1 MYIGGRFMNDKD
13 ITITLSFKDL
23 NINYIDN
30 KLLLDIINGLNDK
43 FIPVKQISQG
53 DEVLFTDTVGFT
65 RKVDQI

>member
-1 MYIGGRFMNDKD
+1 MNDKD

-30 KLLLDIINGLNDK
+30 KLLLDIINGLNDN
-43 FIPVKQISQG
+43 FIPVKQIRQG

-65 RKVDQI
+65 RKEDQL

>member
-1 MYIGGRFMNDKD
+1 MNDKD

-65 RKVDQI
+65 RKEDQI

>member
-1 MYIGGRFMNDKD
+1 MNDKD
-13 ITITLSFKDL
+13 ITITLSFTDL

-30 KLLLDIINGLNDK
+30 KLLLDIINGLNDN

-65 RKVDQI
+65 RKEDQI

>member
-1 MYIGGRFMNDKD
+1 MNDKD
-13 ITITLSFKDL
+13 ITITLSLKDL

-65 RKVDQI
+65 RKEDQI

>member
-1 MYIGGRFMNDKD
+1 MNDKD

-43 FIPVKQISQG
+43 FIPVKQISQC

-65 RKVDQI
+65 RKEYQI

>member
-1 MYIGGRFMNDKD
+1 MNDKD

-53 DEVLFTDTVGFT
+53 DEVLFTDTAGFT
-65 RKVDQI
+65 RKEDQI

>member
-1 MYIGGRFMNDKD
+1 MNDKD

-30 KLLLDIINGLNDK
+30 KLLLDIINGLNDN

-65 RKVDQI
+65 RKEDQL

>member
-1 MYIGGRFMNDKD
+1 MNDKD

-30 KLLLDIINGLNDK
+30 KLLLDIINGLNDN

-65 RKVDQI
+65 RKEDQI

>member
-1 MYIGGRFMNDKD
+1 MNDKD

-65 RKVDQI
+65 RKED

>member
-1 MYIGGRFMNDKD
+1 MNDKD

-53 DEVLFTDTVGFT
+53 DEILFTDTVGFT
-65 RKVDQI
+65 RKEDQI

>member
-1 MYIGGRFMNDKD
+1 MNDKD

-53 DEVLFTDTVGFT
+53 DEVLFTDTDGFT
-65 RKVDQI
+65 RKEDQI